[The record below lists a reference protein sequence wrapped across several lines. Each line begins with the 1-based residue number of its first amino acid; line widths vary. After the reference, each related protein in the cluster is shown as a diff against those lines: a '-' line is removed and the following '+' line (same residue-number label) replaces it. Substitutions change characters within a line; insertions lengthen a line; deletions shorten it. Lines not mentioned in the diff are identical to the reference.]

1 MLRDATC
8 FKKIILVCG
17 RTDMR
22 KGINGLAAVAQ
33 LQYRQ
38 SPVEEGTLFLFC
50 GRSRTVLKGLCYEGD
65 GFLLL
70 TKRLVDGVYQW
81 PRNSKEAMALS
92 QEQFQRLMNGFTGES
107 SIRIPA
113 SDPTQKVS

>member
-22 KGINGLAAVAQ
+22 KGINGLAAVVQ
-33 LQYRQ
+33 VRCRQ

-65 GFLLL
+65 GFLML

-81 PRNSKEAMALS
+81 PRNPEEAMSLS
-92 QEQFQRLMNGFTGES
+92 QEQFRRLMSGFTVES
-107 SIRIPA
+107 SIRFPDSSANQKA
-113 SDPTQKVS
+113 S